1 MKSIKDFVVESLTFP
16 KAIRWIVD
24 KNPGKAFLL
33 TVWEKPYQLGD
44 ALREYKKYPEYNS
57 LMDACKKFK
66 FQPNNLR
73 SAEELLLILDKWISF
88 AWEFQYTSGKGGVN
102 FIAATILNTLHKEY
116 EGVFDENTKVLSK
129 VENIRLD
136 NGQAL
141 KKAPLRV
148 VVAAIESHF
157 SSRNAEFNR
166 YSEYIDTA
174 YDIVYDYFDR

>member
-1 MKSIKDFVVESLTFP
+1 MSKSPKFP
-16 KAIRWIVD
+16 EEISWIVD
-24 KNPGKAFLL
+24 KNPVTAYL
-33 TVWEKPYQLGD
+33 TRRGYKGWELYDVEQ
-44 ALREYKKYPEYNS
+44 EYKEYYEYDF
-57 LMDACKKFK
+57 LDKACKKFK
-66 FQPNNLR
+66 FQPNNLK
-73 SAEELLLILDKWISF
+73 SAEELLIILDKWFLF

-141 KKAPLRV
+141 KDAPLRV
-148 VVAAIESHF
+148 IVAAIESHF